1 MISKAEQ
8 RREAVRPKSWGGQ
21 GELLAKYHLG
31 PDGAAAGESFSM
43 AAEMALMPGHSI
55 GVHTHDS
62 NEEIYVI
69 LSGQGDYTDEHGMV
83 HRLSAGDMTLTRQGQ
98 SHGMANPGP
107 DPLVFL
113 AVIAR

>member
-1 MISKAEQ
+1 MISKAAQ
-8 RREAVRPKSWGGQ
+8 RREAVRPKSWGGE

-31 PDGAAAGESFSM
+31 PDGAAADEHFSM
-43 AAEMALMPGHSI
+43 AAEMTLMPGHSI

-69 LSGQGDYTDEHGMV
+69 LSGQGDYTDETGAV
-83 HRLSAGDMTLTRQGQ
+83 QRLSAGDMTLTRKGQ
-98 SHGMANPGP
+98 SHGIANPGAE
-107 DPLVFL
+107 PLVFL